1 MFMEYLESLG
11 IRARKAAESL
21 SRLDP
26 ASKNLGLRAA
36 AESLKKNS
44 KSIIAANDIDIERA
58 KAKGISDALIDRLRL
73 TEERIA
79 GMAEGIIQ
87 VSELKDPVGE
97 ILETM
102 VRPNGLHIDKV
113 AVPMG
118 VVGIIYESRPNV
130 TADAFAL
137 CFKSGNATIL
147 RGGSDAIESNKAI
160 VNYIREALETEK
172 LPNDVILIITDTS
185 RETAKAFMKMNSYVD
200 LLFPRGGAGL
210 IQSVVEEATIPVIET
225 GVGNC
230 HIYVDADADIDMAVN
245 IIDNAKTQRYGVCNA
260 AESLVIHRDIAKK
273 VIPAIYERLS
283 SKNVTMKGADDVR
296 EIVSGIEKADEEDYA
311 REYLGPYISVKIV
324 DNLDH
329 AIEHINH
336 YSTHHSEAIITNDQ
350 ANAER
355 FLNEVDSAC
364 VYWNASTRF
373 TDGYEFGFGSEIGI
387 STQKLHARGP
397 MGLRAL
403 TSYKYQIKGNGQ
415 CREI

>member
-1 MFMEYLESLG
+1 MDYLESLG
-11 IRARKAAESL
+11 VRAKKASEILAH
-21 SRLDP
+21 LDP

-36 AESLKKNS
+36 ADALNRNS
-44 KSIIAANDIDIERA
+44 KEIIEANKLDIENA
-58 KAKGISDALIDRLRL
+58 VNKGVKPSLIDRLRL
-73 TEERIA
+73 TPERIA
-79 GMAEGIIQ
+79 SMAEGMLQ

-97 ILETM
+97 TLETII
-102 VRPNGLHIDKV
+102 RPNGLHIDKV

-147 RGGSDAIESNKAI
+147 RGGSDAINSNKAI
-160 VNYIREALETEK
+160 VNYMREALEKEK
-172 LPNDVILIITDTS
+172 LPNDVLLIITDTS
-185 RETAKAFMKMNSYVD
+185 RETAKEFMKLNQYVD

-210 IQSVVEEATIPVIET
+210 IQTVVESATVPVIET

-230 HIYVDADADIDMAVN
+230 HIYVDESADIKMAVD
-245 IIDNAKTQRYGVCNA
+245 IIDNAKTQRLGVCNA
-260 AESLVIHRDIAKK
+260 AESLVINRAIAKE

-283 SKNVTMKGADDVR
+283 AKDIEMRGAEDVR
-296 EIVSGIEKADEEDYA
+296 EIVPDVVAATEEDYA

-324 DNLDH
+324 DNINH
-329 AIEHINH
+329 AIEHINQF
-336 YSTHHSEAIITNDQ
+336 STHHSEAIITENKE
-350 ANAER
+350 NAEK
-355 FLNEVDSAC
+355 FLDEIDSAC

-397 MGLRAL
+397 MGLKAL
-403 TSYKYQIKGNGQ
+403 TSYKYQIRGNGQ
-415 CREI
+415 IRS

>member
-1 MFMEYLESLG
+1 MDYLESLG
-11 IRARKAAESL
+11 IRAKRASEVL

-36 AESLKKNS
+36 ADSLRKNATD
-44 KSIIAANDIDIERA
+44 ILAANKLDIENARD
-58 KAKGISDALIDRLRL
+58 KGVSSAMVDRLTL
-73 TEERIA
+73 TTERIEQ
-79 GMAEGIIQ
+79 MAEGIVQ

-97 ILETM
+97 VLDTM
-102 VRPNGLHIDKV
+102 IRPNGLHIDKV

-118 VVGIIYESRPNV
+118 VIGIIYESRPNV

-137 CFKSGNATIL
+137 CFKSGNAAIL
-147 RGGSDAIESNKAI
+147 RGGSDAINSNKAI
-160 VNYIREALETEK
+160 VNYIREALENEK
-172 LPNDVILIITDTS
+172 LPDDVLLIVTDTS
-185 RETAKAFMKMNSYVD
+185 REVATEFMKLNQYID

-210 IQSVVEEATIPVIET
+210 IQSVVENATIPVIET

-230 HIYVDADADIDMAVN
+230 HIYVDEEADINMAVD
-245 IIDNAKTQRYGVCNA
+245 IIDNAKTQRFGVCNA
-260 AESLVIHRDIAKK
+260 AESLVIHRGIAKD
-273 VIPAIYERLS
+273 VIPAIYERLN
-283 SKNVTMKGADDVR
+283 SKDVELRGADDVR
-296 EIVSGIEKADEEDYA
+296 EIVSAIKCATEEDYA

-324 DNLDH
+324 DNIDH

-336 YSTHHSEAIITNDQ
+336 YSTHHSEAIITENSG
-350 ANAER
+350 NAQR
-355 FLNEVDSAC
+355 FLDEIDSAC

-397 MGLRAL
+397 MGLKAL

-415 CREI
+415 IRQ

>member
-1 MFMEYLESLG
+1 MEYLESLG
-11 IRARKAAESL
+11 VRAKRAAEVL
-21 SRLDP
+21 SRLEP

-36 AESLKKNS
+36 AEALKKNE
-44 KSIIAANDIDIERA
+44 KEILEANHLDIENAR
-58 KAKGISDALIDRLRL
+58 KKGISEALIDRLTL
-73 TEERIA
+73 NKERI
-79 GMAEGIIQ
+79 GQMAEGIIQ

-97 ILETM
+97 VLETI

-113 AVPMG
+113 TVPMG
-118 VVGIIYESRPNV
+118 VIGIIYESRPNV

-147 RGGSDAIESNKAI
+147 RGGSDAINSNRAI
-160 VNYIREALETEK
+160 VNYIRGALEKEK
-172 LPNDVILIITDTS
+172 LPDDAILIVTDTS
-185 RETAKAFMKMNSYVD
+185 REVATDFMKMNKYID

-210 IQSVVEEATIPVIET
+210 IQSVVENATVPVIET

-230 HIYVDADADIDMAVN
+230 HIYIDESADIDMAVN
-245 IIDNAKTQRYGVCNA
+245 ITDNAKTQRFGVCNA
-260 AESLVIHRDIAKK
+260 AESLVIHRGIAKK

-283 SKNVTMKGADDVR
+283 SKDVEMRGADDVR
-296 EIVSGIEKADEEDYA
+296 EIAAGIAPATEEDYA
-311 REYLGPYISVKIV
+311 REYLGPYISVKLV
-324 DNLDH
+324 DNIDH
-329 AIEHINH
+329 AIEHINL
-336 YSTHHSEAIITNDQ
+336 YSTHHSEAIITENRE
-350 ANAER
+350 NAER

-397 MGLRAL
+397 MGLKAL

-415 CREI
+415 IRG

>member
-1 MFMEYLESLG
+1 MDYLESLG
-11 IRARKAAESL
+11 IRAKRASEFL
-21 SRLDP
+21 SKLDP

-36 AESLKKNS
+36 AEALKKNTAE
-44 KSIIAANDIDIERA
+44 ILAANQTDIENAR
-58 KAKGISDALIDRLRL
+58 KKGISEALIDRLTL
-73 TEERIA
+73 SEERICK
-79 GMAEGIIQ
+79 MADGIIE
-87 VSELKDPVGE
+87 VSELKDPIGE
-97 ILETM
+97 VLETI

-118 VVGIIYESRPNV
+118 VIGIIYESRPNV

-147 RGGSDAIESNKAI
+147 RGGSDAINSNQAI
-160 VNYIREALETEK
+160 VNFIRDALEKEK
-172 LPNDVILIITDTS
+172 LPDDVILIVTDTS
-185 RETAKAFMKMNSYVD
+185 REVATEFMKLNRYID

-210 IQSVVEEATIPVIET
+210 IQSVVENATVPVIET

-230 HIYVDADADIDMAVN
+230 HIYVDESADTDMAVN
-245 IIDNAKTQRYGVCNA
+245 IIDNAKTQRFGVCNA
-260 AESLVIHRDIAKK
+260 AESLVIHRGIAKK

-283 SKNVTMKGADDVR
+283 SKNVEMRGADDVR
-296 EIVSGIEKADEEDYA
+296 EIVSGIADASEEDYA
-311 REYLGPYISVKIV
+311 REYRGPIISVKLV
-324 DNLDH
+324 DNIDH
-329 AIEHINH
+329 AIEHINQ
-336 YSTHHSEAIITNDQ
+336 YSTHHSEAIITENRE
-350 ANAER
+350 NAER

-403 TSYKYQIKGNGQ
+403 TSYKYQIKGTGQ
-415 CREI
+415 IRG

>member
-1 MFMEYLESLG
+1 MDYLESLG
-11 IRARKAAESL
+11 VRARRASEVL

-36 AESLKKNS
+36 AESLEKNADEILS
-44 KSIIAANDIDIERA
+44 ANKTDIANARE
-58 KAKGISDALIDRLRL
+58 KGTSEALIDRLTL
-73 TEERIA
+73 TKERIDQ
-79 GMAEGIIQ
+79 MAEGIIQ

-97 ILETM
+97 VLDTI

-113 AVPMG
+113 SVPMG
-118 VVGIIYESRPNV
+118 VIGIIYESRPNV

-147 RGGSDAIESNKAI
+147 RGGSDAINSNRAI
-160 VNYIREALETEK
+160 VNYIREALENEK
-172 LPNDVILIITDTS
+172 LPDDVILIITDTS
-185 RETAKAFMKMNSYVD
+185 REVATEFMKLNQYVD

-210 IQSVVEEATIPVIET
+210 IQSVVENATVPVIET

-230 HIYVDADADIDMAVN
+230 HIYVDESADIDMAVN
-245 IIDNAKTQRYGVCNA
+245 IIDNAKTQRFGVCNA
-260 AESLVIHRDIAKK
+260 AESLVIHRGIAKE

-283 SKNVTMKGADDVR
+283 SKNVEMRGADDVR
-296 EIVSGIEKADEEDYA
+296 EIVRGIASATEEDYA
-311 REYLGPYISVKIV
+311 REYLGPYISVKLV
-324 DNLDH
+324 DNIDH
-329 AIEHINH
+329 AIEHINI
-336 YSTHHSEAIITNDQ
+336 YSTHHSEAIITEDSE
-350 ANAER
+350 NAEK
-355 FLNEVDSAC
+355 FLNEIDSAC

-397 MGLRAL
+397 MGLKAL

-415 CREI
+415 IRQ